1 MAIPAQ
7 RQQNILNYLNDNYS
21 ITIQQA
27 ADLNHVSIAT
37 TRRDLDEL
45 GRAGLLRR
53 THGGAVLDDPDS
65 ISSEII
71 HNDKMKLMVSEKIR
85 IAQKAAQ
92 MIADGSCIFLDS
104 GTTTLFLAKQLKDR
118 KNLTLITN
126 NLDIACN
133 ILLDASSTLVVTGG
147 TRRQDYNVLMGAP
160 AEEFVAGIRVDAVFF
175 GADAIDPRNGLY
187 NSSFSEIGIKRA
199 MLTCADR
206 RILLADHTK
215 FGRRAIAKICD
226 LEEFDLIITDE
237 GLDPSAEAAL
247 EKKNIR
253 LCKV

>member
-71 HNDKMKLMVSEKIR
+71 HNDKIKLMVSEKIR

-104 GTTTLFLAKQLKDR
+104 GTTTLFLAKQLKER

-133 ILLDASSTLVVTGG
+133 ILLDVSSTLVVTGG
-147 TRRQDYNVLMGAP
+147 TRRQDYNVL
-160 AEEFVAGIRVDAVFF
+160 VHS
-175 GADAIDPRNGLY
+175 LK
-187 NSSFSEIGIKRA
+187 SSAKTIGSEDLFERA
-199 MLTCADR
+199 RFLE
-206 RILLADHTK
+206 LES
-215 FGRRAIAKICD
+215 AKED
-226 LEEFDLIITDE
+226 LEYVRDNHGELMKKMHE
-237 GLDPSAEAAL
+237 LV
-247 EKKNIR
+247 EKI
-253 LCKV
+253 